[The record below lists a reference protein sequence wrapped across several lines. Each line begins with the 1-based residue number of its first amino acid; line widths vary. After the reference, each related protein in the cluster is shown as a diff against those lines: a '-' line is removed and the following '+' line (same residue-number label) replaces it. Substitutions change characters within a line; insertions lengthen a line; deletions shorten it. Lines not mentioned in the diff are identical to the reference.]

1 MEFRVIIVFAIVLSL
16 LVGVT
21 GEAPAQSSSSD
32 AATSVNLRID
42 ASAAVMFA
50 DLMSYIRAENDDFFA
65 SGYDIIPAEMAADR
79 VEQNRQ
85 NPKLSEMID
94 SLLALPVYA
103 ELSRIMRSFEP
114 EKLEGRAAYREAF
127 YRLPWM
133 RTRLMGG
140 VDGQYLQLLHEFDLA
155 TEEWVADLAGKLKTE
170 EFATGVREKVTEW
183 LPPSLVE
190 GFHDTV
196 DVYLYFD
203 GNRGCFR
210 RGGSIYVDLMQFALV
225 ESVSD
230 SVCVAMIVCTV
241 AHELHHVI
249 YGDWLAEST
258 KAADADSDKRWRA
271 KALKQWRDAVLM
283 EGTARFC
290 DWENLPECA
299 QSMALDTRL
308 GEEIVATWEAVFLR
322 LSHGEIRE
330 SEYLSMRNSFDHDR
344 ALKWFK
350 QYLTTHY
357 TPTRARKLLK
367 KYPAFRPV
375 PHYYVGYR
383 IFTEILDTGGKSAFF
398 YAMLHPD
405 EVLDIYRDVVTGNDQ
420 APQVSEEIVA
430 RWAGP

>member
-170 EFATGVREKVTEW
+170 EFATGV
-183 LPPSLVE
+183 
-190 GFHDTV
+190 V

-258 KAADADSDKRWRA
+258 KAADADSDKSWRA

-299 QSMALDTRL
+299 QGRTCRNAPR
-308 GEEIVATWEAVFLR
+308 VW
-322 LSHGEIRE
+322 LSIRDWGRR
-330 SEYLSMRNSFDHDR
+330 SLPPGNQSSSG
-344 ALKWFK
+344 L
-350 QYLTTHY
+350 
-357 TPTRARKLLK
+357 
-367 KYPAFRPV
+367 
-375 PHYYVGYR
+375 
-383 IFTEILDTGGKSAFF
+383 
-398 YAMLHPD
+398 AMEKFAKVNTCP
-405 EVLDIYRDVVTGNDQ
+405 
-420 APQVSEEIVA
+420 
-430 RWAGP
+430 